1 MEIIVK
7 GGSARQR
14 MYVESIA
21 AFTLNHLK
29 PRMKSI
35 ILNIQI
41 KSFGKD
47 ETLGYCLPDDN
58 ADQDRPRE
66 FTIEINRTSRLRRML
81 ETVAH
86 EIVHAKQFAR
96 GELYWSSVKGQ
107 NRWQGKWLSNS
118 KKAVKDYWD
127 NPWEIEA
134 HGRECG
140 LFVRWAEKEGYGERK
155 WASYL

>member
-1 MEIIVK
+1 MEINVK

-21 AFTLNHLK
+21 AFTLNHLM

>member
-1 MEIIVK
+1 MEINVT

-21 AFTLNHLK
+21 AFTLNHLM

-47 ETLGYCLPDDN
+47 ETLGYCLPDDD

-96 GELYWSSVKGQ
+96 GELYWSCVKGQ